1 MAITIR
7 NTFADVVAHQQPLVL
22 TATSTNTAQAKFRYV
37 LTVDVNGIEVVKLKQ
52 QKNQNL
58 ISKSL
63 HFEGGRE
70 VGQGQLGKS

>member
-1 MAITIR
+1 MAITIQ

-52 QKNQNL
+52 QKNQNNWVHFD
-58 ISKSL
+58 IS
-63 HFEGGRE
+63 
-70 VGQGQLGKS
+70 QNY